1 MTNPQFDT
9 SEIDVIRGYYRKNA
23 VKITQGSTKQ
33 RRGIHV
39 LVGNVGINY
48 QKSTTVYEWQLTTG
62 NLVVSAGSHALLEA
76 VLYDSQQ
83 AVKRM
88 KQAATTLEVT
98 L

>member
-1 MTNPQFDT
+1 MDYPQFDN
-9 SEIDVIRGYYRKNA
+9 SEITVIRGYYRKNA
-23 VKITQGSTKQ
+23 VKITQGKSRQ

-39 LVGNVGINY
+39 VVGNTDINY
-48 QKSTTVYEWQLTTG
+48 VKSSTVYEWQLTIG
-62 NLVVSAGSHALLEA
+62 NAVIAAGSHPLLEA

-98 L
+98 P

>member
-1 MTNPQFDT
+1 MDHPQFDN

-39 LVGNVGINY
+39 TVGNVSIRYVKG
-48 QKSTTVYEWQLTTG
+48 SSVYEWQLAVG
-62 NLVVSAGSHALLEA
+62 NSVIAAGSHALLEA
-76 VLYDSQQ
+76 VIYDSQQ

-88 KQAATTLEVT
+88 KQAALTLEVT
-98 L
+98 P

>member
-1 MTNPQFDT
+1 MDYPQFDN

-23 VKITQGSTKQ
+23 VKITQGRSRQ

-39 LVGNVGINY
+39 VVGNVGINY
-48 QKSTTVYEWQLTTG
+48 VKGTAAYEWQLTIG
-62 NLVVSAGSHALLEA
+62 NSVISAGSHVLLEA

-98 L
+98 P